1 MAFYI
6 GKNTKRGTN
15 RAPAFFILFFKNTM
29 ETITRQSAGTYAQFT
44 ALLES
49 IPTDELKGYVLK
61 LSNGYG
67 LGYTD
72 EIAGQFLEH
81 LKEQEEQAD
90 NYDKGE
96 FRTFKAYYLV
106 GLMGSD
112 GWRADDINQK
122 TLKYYKDR
130 LNRDREKKAKE
141 WYDEKQKQIFKDAFI
156 KYYKD
161 QNEEELRKRVNLG
174 YYRDNDAVKTKNK
187 IDNKLKT
194 KSHNLEKI
202 EELIN
207 QEINDYWRHNHA
219 LLNEEE
225 RAEYWRIYKGAWFKE

>member
-1 MAFYI
+1 
-6 GKNTKRGTN
+6 
-15 RAPAFFILFFKNTM
+15 M
-29 ETITRQSAGTYAQFT
+29 ETITRQSAGTYAQLT

-49 IPTDELKGYVLK
+49 ISTDELKSYVLK

-81 LKEQEEQAD
+81 LKKQEEQNDAHG
-90 NYDKGE
+90 KGE

-106 GLMGSD
+106 SLMGSD

-130 LNRDREKKAKE
+130 TNRDREKKAKA

-156 KYYKD
+156 KYYND
-161 QNEEELRKRVNLG
+161 QNEEELRKAVNLG
-174 YYRDNDAVKTKNK
+174 YYRDNDAMKTKNK

-202 EELIN
+202 EALID
-207 QEINDYWRHNHA
+207 QEINDYSRHNYA
-219 LLNEEE
+219 ILNEEE
-225 RAEYWRIYKGAWFKE
+225 RAEYWRIYKGAWFKD